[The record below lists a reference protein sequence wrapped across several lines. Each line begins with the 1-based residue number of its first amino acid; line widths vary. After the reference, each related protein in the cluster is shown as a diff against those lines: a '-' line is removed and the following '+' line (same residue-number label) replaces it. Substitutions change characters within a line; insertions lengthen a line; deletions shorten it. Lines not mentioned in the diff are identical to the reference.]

1 MSSQLEAED
10 RDPGSL
16 SFVPHQLSLSCV
28 CTVVVDVGSGPAPA
42 MKEQNYLPQS
52 ISALHWKRASSMYP
66 HDIQRTL
73 KPANAE

>member
-16 SFVPHQLSLSCV
+16 SFVPHQLSHSCV
-28 CTVVVDVGSGPAPA
+28 STVVVEVGSGPAPA
-42 MKEQNYLPQS
+42 VKEQSYLPQS
-52 ISALHWKRASSMYP
+52 ISALYWERASSISSD
-66 HDIQRTL
+66 DIQRTL

>member
-16 SFVPHQLSLSCV
+16 SFVPHQLSHSCV
-28 CTVVVDVGSGPAPA
+28 NTVLVDIGSGPAPA

-52 ISALHWKRASSMYP
+52 ISALYWERASSISP